1 MLEYENC
8 ELFYLLA
15 VASNIFSRGF
25 LSFVDEIMC
34 TTCTHL
40 IKMSKVKKY
49 EKTKNYEN

>member
-25 LSFVDEIMC
+25 LSFADENNNVYDLH
-34 TTCTHL
+34 TFDQD
-40 IKMSKVKKY
+40 VKGQKI
-49 EKTKNYEN
+49 